1 MERVNTQSKQQV
13 KSLNTSLHSQQQQ
26 HQTMLGQ
33 EEARC
38 DQLTDKLLEMENEL
52 TKLRVRAGEM
62 QI

>member
-1 MERVNTQSKQQV
+1 
-13 KSLNTSLHSQQQQ
+13 
-26 HQTMLGQ
+26 MLGQ